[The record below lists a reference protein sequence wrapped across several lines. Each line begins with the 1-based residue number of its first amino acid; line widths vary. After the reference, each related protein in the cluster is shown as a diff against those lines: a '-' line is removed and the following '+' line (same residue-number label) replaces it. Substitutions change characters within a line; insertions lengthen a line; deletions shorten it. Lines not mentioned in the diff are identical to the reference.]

1 MLFLLIVFLTY
12 QKFIVTKSKRI
23 LLLEFQGISETLVN
37 NFANFGIMKRV
48 QGTNAQLSLLQTH
61 RGHIIYVT
69 T

>member
-23 LLLEFQGISETLVN
+23 LLLEFQGISETLVS

-48 QGTNAQLSLLQTH
+48 QGT
-61 RGHIIYVT
+61 
-69 T
+69 